1 MYNFYLVSTPIGNIG
16 DITARARDILNSIDF
31 IVCESEKEYKKL
43 FYLLG
48 IKEKKFILCNEH
60 NENEAIEL
68 VLPLLKIGEKGAL
81 ISDCGTPV
89 FEDPGYKF
97 INSIRGHGYKV
108 TSLPGA
114 SSLTTAIS
122 LSPFKIES
130 FFYAGLL
137 PKNNSEREISLRELL
152 KRKEVII
159 FIEAPYR
166 LKNILET
173 IKKLNS
179 QRDICIA
186 YNLTMEDE
194 TIIWGN
200 IKEIEKK
207 IKLLNIKKGEYIIII
222 NKIL

>member
-1 MYNFYLVSTPIGNIG
+1 VSTPIGNIG
-16 DITARARDILNSIDF
+16 DITARAREILNSIDF

-60 NENEAIEL
+60 NEDEAIEL
-68 VLPLLKIGEKGAL
+68 SLPLLKKGEKGAL
-81 ISDCGTPV
+81 ISDCGTPL
-89 FEDPGYKF
+89 FEDPGYRF
-97 INSIRGHGYKV
+97 LNVIRGHGYKV
-108 TSLPGA
+108 TSTPGV
-114 SSLTTAIS
+114 SSLITAIS
-122 LSPFKIES
+122 LSPFKIEN

-137 PKNNSEREISLRELL
+137 PKNNFEREKSLRELL

-159 FIEAPYR
+159 FIETPYR
-166 LKNILET
+166 LKNI
-173 IKKLNS
+173 IDAINKSNS
-179 QRDICIA
+179 PREICIA

-207 IKLLNIKKGEYIIII
+207 IKILNIKKGEYIIII

>member
-1 MYNFYLVSTPIGNIG
+1 MYNFYVVATPIGNLG
-16 DITARARDILNSIDF
+16 DITTRALNILNSIDF

-43 FYLLG
+43 FYLLK

-60 NENEAIEL
+60 NEDEAIEL
-68 VLPLLKIGEKGAL
+68 ALPLLKNGEKGAL
-81 ISDCGTPV
+81 ISDCGTPL

-97 INSIRGHGYKV
+97 LNMIRGHGYKA

-114 SSLTTAIS
+114 SSLITAIS
-122 LSPFKIES
+122 LSPFKIEN

-137 PKNNSEREISLRELL
+137 PKNNTEREKSFRELL
-152 KRKEVII
+152 KRKEAII
-159 FIEAPYR
+159 FIETPYR
-166 LKNILET
+166 LKNILDT
-173 IKKLNS
+173 INKLNS
-179 QRDICIA
+179 QREICIA

-207 IKLLNIKKGEYIIII
+207 IKILNIKKGEYIIII